1 MACRLSITEEDLY
14 CPICCDIFRDPVL
27 LACSHSICN
36 GCVKTFWNRRGTQ
49 ECPICRIV
57 SSKPILDPP
66 INIVLRN
73 MCDLIREETT
83 QDLPVETTGFCRLH
97 GELLTFFCA
106 EDQELVCGKC
116 RNALHKN
123 HRIRSTTDA
132 SQDLRYELQQKLKA
146 FLEKLGVYERFKQS
160 WDETAE
166 YIKRQSQHTETQ
178 IKEAFEKLHQFLEN
192 EEAAS
197 LTALRRE
204 DKQKSEIIK
213 KKIEEIT
220 SGMLSLSHIIES
232 IEDQL
237 RRNDFTFLVNYKTAI
252 ERTKC
257 TLRDQ
262 TRPSGMLIDVA
273 KHVGNITYVVSK
285 KLQANIRYTPVTLD
299 PNTAH
304 PYLTVSDDL
313 TTITYTDEHFQQLPA
328 NPERFDGYTSI
339 LGSEGFDS
347 GSHCWD
353 IEVGDSTAWAVGVI
367 TESAYKLRQNPSKT
381 GLWYV
386 GFCNGKYGKGYSPEI
401 LTLLRVS
408 QRIQRI
414 RVQLDW
420 DKGKVIFT
428 DSGHN
433 IGLHVFKHA
442 FTEKVFP
449 YFYNHCMQHPLR
461 IIPVKKTVEAH
472 I

>member
-1 MACRLSITEEDLY
+1 MSSRLSITEEDFY

-49 ECPICRIV
+49 ECPICRTV
-57 SSKPILDPP
+57 SSNPDPP

-83 QDLPVETTGFCRLH
+83 QELPVETAGFCSLH
-97 GELLTFFCA
+97 GEPLTFFCA
-106 EDQELVCGKC
+106 EDQELVCGQC

-146 FLEKLGVYERFKQS
+146 FLEKLRVYERFEQS

-166 YIKRQSQHTETQ
+166 CIKRQSQHTETQ
-178 IKEAFEKLHQFLEN
+178 IKEVFEKLHQFLEN

-204 DKQKSEIIK
+204 EEQKSEIIK
-213 KKIEEIT
+213 KKVEEIA

-232 IEDQL
+232 IEEQL
-237 RRNDFTFLVNYKTAI
+237 RRNEFTFLMNYKTTI

-273 KHVGNITYVVSK
+273 KHVGNITYEVSK
-285 KLQANIRYTPVTLD
+285 KLQANIRYTPVTFD

-304 PYLTVSDDL
+304 PYLAVSDDL
-313 TTITYTDEHFQQLPA
+313 TTLTYTDEHFQQLPA

-408 QRIQRI
+408 QKIQRI
-414 RVQLDW
+414 RVQLNW

-433 IGLHVFKHA
+433 IGLHVFKHK

-461 IIPVKKTVEAH
+461 IIPVKTTVEAH